1 MPNPQSALKQHL
13 EFGTALSLSK
23 GNFRFGIFKFY
34 PMKKIFILIIICF
47 LSIQNSYAHIGSPG
61 VVMQGKAG
69 PYNLMVNVEPP
80 DVIPGVAKVTVYM
93 QGEEISVVN
102 ARAIYYRTGDEGAP
116 KPEALVQVAGQPGQ
130 FEGDVWMMA
139 TGSSSIQLLLEG
151 PKGKGELIV
160 PVVAVSTATR
170 EMPASTGYLLAGLGL
185 FLVILMMTIIGSSV
199 SDALTSK
206 GEGISGRRLRNRR
219 IGFTVGLLACASI
232 LYGGNAWWQSWAN
245 DYNQYKYK
253 PFTAT
258 ATLVKKDSTQ
268 YLHFQLDTLNKQRT
282 SSLRFVVPDHGKMM
296 HMFIMRIPAMDAFAH
311 LHPQRIDSTTYT
323 SILPSLPKGKYLIF
337 SDIVYLSGYTETIK
351 DTFMLDNDIADHN
364 RKLDKDD
371 AYAFALPA
379 NLVDAAPPKGEEE
392 NFFVCGKPG
401 TGVKLRD
408 GSSMVWEGQKD
419 ENMYAGKVYNLQFA
433 VYAPDGKPAELDAYL
448 GMGGHAAVI
457 RNDGNVYIHMH
468 PAGTVNMAA
477 QNVLNKRVS
486 DTTKLA
492 LYPTD
497 AKAFS
502 DSVDAWMQYV
512 NGLPETLRD
521 SLLMTDMPFEN
532 NMDATM
538 QMDGET
544 HSNIISFPYVFPAA
558 GQYRIWVQVKRNGQ
572 VLTAAFDK
580 LVE

>member
-1 MPNPQSALKQHL
+1 
-13 EFGTALSLSK
+13 
-23 GNFRFGIFKFY
+23 
-34 PMKKIFILIIICF
+34 MKKIFFLIVICF
-47 LSIQNSYAHIGSPG
+47 LGIQTSFAHIGSPG

-93 QGEEISVVN
+93 QGEQLSAVN

-116 KPEALVQVAGQPGQ
+116 KPEALLQVAGQPGQ
-130 FEGDVWMMA
+130 FAGEVWMMA

-170 EMPASTGYLLAGLGL
+170 DMPASTGYLLAGLGL

-199 SDALTSK
+199 SDGLTTK
-206 GEGISGRRLRNRR
+206 GEGITGRRLRNRR
-219 IGFTVGLLACASI
+219 IGFTVGLLACAGI

-253 PFTAT
+253 PFSAT
-258 ATLVKKDSTQ
+258 STLVKKDSTQ
-268 YLHFQLDTLNKQRT
+268 YLQFRIDTLNKQR
-282 SSLRFVVPDHGKMM
+282 SASLRFVVPDHGKMM
-296 HMFIMRIPAMDAFAH
+296 HMFIMRIPVMDAFAH
-311 LHPQRIDSTTYT
+311 LHPQRLDSATYT
-323 SILPSLPKGKYLIF
+323 SILPSLPKGKYLVF

-351 DTFMLDNDIADHN
+351 DTFLLENDIADHN

-379 NLVDAAPPKGEEE
+379 NLVDAAPPIGEEE
-392 NFFVCGKPG
+392 NFFICGKPG
-401 TGVKLRD
+401 TGAKLKD

-419 ENMYAGKVYNLQFA
+419 ESMYAGTVYNLQFA

-468 PAGTVNMAA
+468 PAGTINMAA
-477 QNVLNKRVS
+477 QNVLNKRVA
-486 DTTKLA
+486 DTVKLA
-492 LYPTD
+492 MYPTD

-502 DSVDAWMQYV
+502 DSVDTWMQYV
-512 NGLPETLRD
+512 NSLPEALRD

-532 NMDATM
+532 NMDAM
-538 QMDGET
+538 VMDGET
-544 HSNIISFPYVFPAA
+544 HSNMLSFPYVFPAA
-558 GQYRIWVQVKRNGQ
+558 GQYRIWVQVKRNGK